1 MPCVIGCSKLWRPG
15 IAERIEAASGEQCV
29 LVTEREEL
37 SVSRLEELNPRW
49 VFLPHWSFIVPEE
62 VYSRWECVVFHMT
75 DLPFG
80 RGGSPLQNLISR
92 GIYETQISAIR
103 CGQGLDTGPVY
114 LKTPISLHGSAQEIF
129 LRATDIIEGMVLKIL
144 RETPWPKEQAGEA
157 TVFSRKRP
165 EDGDVAHLDSLVKM
179 HDWIRM
185 LDAEGYPSAFLEVG
199 RFRFEFSRST
209 YRGDS
214 VLADV
219 RISERTK

>member
-15 IAERIEAASGEQCV
+15 IAERIEAASGERCV
-29 LVTEREEL
+29 LVTETEDM
-37 SVSRLEELNPRW
+37 SVSRLEVLNPRW
-49 VFLPHWSFIVPEE
+49 VFLPHWSFIVPKE

-103 CGQGLDTGPVY
+103 CGKGVDTGPVY
-114 LKTPISLHGSAQEIF
+114 MKMPMSLHGGAQEIF
-129 LRATDIIEGMVLKIL
+129 LRATDIIEGMILKLI
-144 RETPWPKEQAGEA
+144 RETPVPKEQVGEA

-185 LDAEGYPSAFLEVG
+185 LDADGYPSAFLEVG

-209 YRGDS
+209 YRGDCI
-214 VLADV
+214 LADV
-219 RISERTK
+219 RISESSK